1 MDSVSKSSVN
11 RFHWTYSLDKSS
23 PTAIILASHVHSSLL
38 CPKLNFALLQ
48 MSQNSANSSA
58 SLKSSLKLNY
68 FLATYC
74 VFGSLPLL
82 HHVCVLV
89 LQAMHIFVNA
99 VAHCANDGLFFS
111 LTMHLCGQFE
121 ILKMNFAKFKIGEF
135 GGEKKLR
142 ILVKRHCQL
151 AVLADDLEQTF
162 NMIILVQLLMSAL
175 LICVEGENILFLNI
189 FVFFFLTML
198 LTTRFIKETFQFEIS
213 LLRLLRN
220 LIMRFIEYF
229 SYLFIYVSRILGI

>member
-1 MDSVSKSSVN
+1 
-11 RFHWTYSLDKSS
+11 
-23 PTAIILASHVHSSLL
+23 
-38 CPKLNFALLQ
+38 
-48 MSQNSANSSA
+48 
-58 SLKSSLKLNY
+58 
-68 FLATYC
+68 
-74 VFGSLPLL
+74 
-82 HHVCVLV
+82 
-89 LQAMHIFVNA
+89 
-99 VAHCANDGLFFS
+99 
-111 LTMHLCGQFE
+111 
-121 ILKMNFAKFKIGEF
+121 MNFAKFKIGEF